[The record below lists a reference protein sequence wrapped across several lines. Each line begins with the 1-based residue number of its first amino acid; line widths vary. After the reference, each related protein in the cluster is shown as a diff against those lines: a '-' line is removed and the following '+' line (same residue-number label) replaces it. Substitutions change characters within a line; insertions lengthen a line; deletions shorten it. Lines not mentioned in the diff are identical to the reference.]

1 MLTGDKEETAVN
13 IGHSCNLLLNDTYI
27 HFLTKLTSPDMYAER
42 LDQIY
47 QEVLLKYDATKGF
60 QHTNGQYTT
69 MAMVMD
75 GPSFE
80 HFQVTNKQQRK
91 QLLKIGQS
99 CRSVIAC
106 RLTPI
111 QKQLVTNHSIPL
123 PLFILS
129 LLLILPSLSLRTH
142 PLNAPYSHTLFT
154 ASLLSSTRWLTSSK
168 WTASPVPP
176 ACPSGT
182 GPTTCP

>member
-13 IGHSCNLLLNDTYI
+13 IGHSCNLLLNDTFV
-27 HFLTKLTSPDMYAER
+27 HFLTKLTSPEMYAER
-42 LDQIY
+42 LEQIY

-60 QHTNGQYTT
+60 QQPNGSYTT

-80 HFQVTNKQQRK
+80 HFQQTDKKQRK

-111 QKQLVTNHSIPL
+111 QKQLVSPYSSSCLTNLSQPSHNPLYPPKCPLPIHVLSIPSPPHHDMFSFADFFHFL
-123 PLFILS
+123 DFF
-129 LLLILPSLSLRTH
+129 SLS
-142 PLNAPYSHTLFT
+142 
-154 ASLLSSTRWLTSSK
+154 
-168 WTASPVPP
+168 
-176 ACPSGT
+176 PSAIGR
-182 GPTTCP
+182 